1 MERLCLPMPCTA
13 LHDLQHLYAVRISD
27 SDIAVQVAYYD
38 SLNTLVLFIMLG
50 IGADTIFV
58 YFDAFRQSDLLP
70 EHCESRDTR
79 LLYTVRRAASATLV
93 TSLTTALAFLATSLS
108 RLSPIAAFGIFAF
121 TCMVVLYITST
132 LLIPPGTYQT
142 LLS

>member
-1 MERLCLPMPCTA
+1 MPGTSFVFASTVLLSQKHCTIVRLLTMA
-13 LHDLQHLYAVRISD
+13 M
-27 SDIAVQVAYYD
+27 QVAYYD

-58 YFDAFRQSDLLP
+58 YFDAFRQSELLP
-70 EHCESRDTR
+70 ESCESRETR

-93 TSLTTALAFLATSLS
+93 TSMTTALAFLATSLS
-108 RLSPIAAFGIFAF
+108 RLVPIAAFGIFAF

-132 LLIPPGTYQT
+132 LLIPPGAHLTPD
-142 LLS
+142 S